1 MLLVSVLRSTRRE
14 YSVGQGHSWSVTS
27 AVGRQVGK
35 RGVGCEQI
43 PAGGVTLISRG
54 FRMIE

>member
-1 MLLVSVLRSTRRE
+1 MLLVSVLRQTRRE
-14 YSVGQGHSWSVTS
+14 CSVGQGHLWLVTS
-27 AVGRQVGK
+27 VRRQAGK